1 MPDVTESWIPKTKL
15 TFNLTYSYTT
25 ALMIVFSSLQIR
37 RGVRV
42 LLDNATA
49 TINPGQKV
57 GLVGKN
63 GCGKSTLLS
72 LLKNEISADA
82 GSFNYPSNWSLAWV
96 NQETPALS
104 KPAIDYVIDG
114 DREFRQLESDL
125 TRANEADDG
134 NAIATLHGKLD
145 AIQAWTMQ
153 SRAASL
159 LNGLGFTQDQ
169 LQRPVSDFSG
179 GWRMRLNL
187 AQALICRSDLLLLDE
202 PTNHLDLDAVIWLE
216 RWLKSYQGTLI
227 LISHDRDFLD
237 PVVDK
242 ILHIEQQT
250 IFEYTGN
257 YSSFEIQRATKLS
270 QQQSMFENQQQKVAH
285 LQSFIDRFKAKASKA
300 KQAQSR
306 IKMLER
312 MELIAPA
319 HVDNPFTFS
328 FRAPESLPNPLLN
341 MEKVSAGYGERTILD
356 SIKLNL
362 VPGSR
367 IGLLGRN
374 GAGKSTLIKL
384 LAGELAP
391 LKGDIGLAKGI
402 KLGYFAQHQLE
413 FLRADESPLQHLVRL
428 APKVLEQQLR
438 DYLGGFGFQ
447 GDKVTENTE
456 RFSGGEKARL
466 VLALIV
472 WQRPNLLLLDEPTN
486 HLDLDMRQALTEALI
501 DFEGALV
508 VVSHDRH
515 LLRSTTDDLYLVHD
529 GKVEAFDGD
538 LEDYQQWLSDQQK
551 QTSAA
556 AEPKQ
561 ESGNSA
567 QARKDQKRREAEL
580 RTQTQPLRKQIE
592 KLEKQMEKLNAQ
604 LAEAEAKLA
613 DATLYEQSRKTEL
626 TAALQQQAEA
636 KSALEECE
644 MAWLDAQEQLEAMLT
659 A

>member
-1 MPDVTESWIPKTKL
+1 
-15 TFNLTYSYTT
+15 
-25 ALMIVFSSLQIR
+25 MIVFSSLQIR

-42 LLDNATA
+42 LIDNATA
-49 TINPGQKV
+49 TVNPGQKV

-72 LLKNEISADA
+72 LLKGEISADG
-82 GSFNYPSNWSLAWV
+82 GSATFPQNWSLAWV
-96 NQETPALS
+96 NQETPALN
-104 KPAIDYVIDG
+104 KPALDYVIDG
-114 DREFRQLESDL
+114 DREFRQLEAAL
-125 TRANEADDG
+125 QTANEENDG

-145 AIQAWTMQ
+145 AIQAWTIQ
-153 SRAASL
+153 ARASSL
-159 LNGLGFTQDQ
+159 LNGLGFSQSQ
-169 LQRPVSDFSG
+169 LQQPVSAFSG

-216 RWLKSYQGTLI
+216 KWLKNYTGTLV

-237 PVVDK
+237 PVVTK
-242 ILHIEQQT
+242 ILHIEQQSLN
-250 IFEYTGN
+250 EYTGN
-257 YSSFEIQRATKLS
+257 YSSFERQRATRLA
-270 QQQSMFENQQQKVAH
+270 QQQSLYEHQQERVAH
-285 LQSFIDRFKAKASKA
+285 LQHYIDRFRAKATKA

-319 HVDNPFTFS
+319 HVDNPFRFS
-328 FRAPESLPNPLLN
+328 FRAPESLPNPLMK
-341 MEKVSAGYGERTILD
+341 MEKVSAGYNDKLILE

-367 IGLLGRN
+367 IGLLGHN

-384 LAGELAP
+384 LAGTLAP
-391 LKGDIGLAKGI
+391 LKGEIGLAKGV

-428 APKVLEQQLR
+428 AERETEQQLR

-447 GDKVTENTE
+447 GDKVTEITE

-515 LLRSTTDDLYLVHD
+515 LIRSTTDDLYLVHD
-529 GKVEAFDGD
+529 QKVEPFDGD
-538 LEDYQQWLSDQQK
+538 LEDYQQWLVGLQRQEN
-551 QTSAA
+551 AA
-556 AEPKQ
+556 DETPK
-561 ESGNSA
+561 ENAANSA
-567 QARKDQKRREAEL
+567 QGRKDQKRREAEL
-580 RTQTQPLRKQIE
+580 RTQTQPLRKQIT
-592 KLEKQMEKLNAQ
+592 KLEQQMEKLGET
-604 LAEAEAKLA
+604 LAALEARLA
-613 DATLYEQSRKTEL
+613 DSAIYDISRKAEL
-626 TAALQQQAEA
+626 TDCLQQQTKVKIE
-636 KSALEECE
+636 LEETE
-644 MAWLDAQEQLEAMLT
+644 LSWLDAQEQLEQMMQSE
-659 A
+659 

>member
-1 MPDVTESWIPKTKL
+1 
-15 TFNLTYSYTT
+15 
-25 ALMIVFSSLQIR
+25 MIVFSSLQIR
-37 RGVRV
+37 RGTRV

-49 TINPGQKV
+49 TVNPGQKV

-63 GCGKSTLLS
+63 GCGKSTLLA
-72 LLKNEISADA
+72 LLKGEIAADG
-82 GSFNYPSNWSLAWV
+82 GSYTFPGNWALAWV
-96 NQETPALS
+96 NQETPALDV
-104 KPAIDYVIDG
+104 PAIEYVIDG
-114 DREFRQLESDL
+114 DREFRQLEADL
-125 TRANEADDG
+125 QLANDKNDG
-134 NAIATLHGKLD
+134 HAIATLHGKLD
-145 AIQAWTMQ
+145 AIDAWTIRA
-153 SRAASL
+153 RAASL
-159 LNGLGFTQDQ
+159 LHGLGFSNEQ
-169 LQRPVSDFSG
+169 LQSPVRAFSG

-187 AQALICRSDLLLLDE
+187 AQALVCRSDLLLLDE

-216 RWLKSYQGTLI
+216 RWLKGYAGTLV

-237 PVVDK
+237 PIVDK
-242 ILHIEQQT
+242 ILHIENQT
-250 IFEYTGN
+250 INEYTGN
-257 YSSFEIQRATKLS
+257 YSSFERQRVTKLA
-270 QQQSMFENQQQKVAH
+270 QQQSLYQSQQEKVAH
-285 LQSFIDRFKAKASKA
+285 LQSYIDRFRAQATKA

-319 HVDNPFTFS
+319 HVDNPFSFS
-328 FRAPESLPNPLLN
+328 FRQPESLPNPLLR
-341 MEKVSAGYGERTILD
+341 MEKVSAGYGEKVILQ

-384 LAGELAP
+384 LAGTLEP
-391 LKGDIGLAKGI
+391 LSGEVGLAKGI

-413 FLRADESPLQHLVRL
+413 FLRADESPLQHLSRI
-428 APKVLEQQLR
+428 APRVLEQQLR

-447 GDKVTENTE
+447 GDKVTEATE

-529 GKVEAFDGD
+529 GQVEPFEGD
-538 LEDYQQWLSDQQK
+538 LDDYQQWLSDLQK
-551 QTSAA
+551 QQAQQDAA
-556 AEPKQ
+556 PKQ
-561 ESGNSA
+561 DSGNSA
-567 QARKDQKRREAEL
+567 QARKDQKRREAEF
-580 RTQTQPLRKQIE
+580 RTQTQPLRKQIA
-592 KLEKQMEKLNAQ
+592 KLEQQMEKLGAALAAVEEQ
-604 LAEAEAKLA
+604 LADSA
-613 DATLYEQSRKTEL
+613 LYDISRKADLTEC
-626 TAALQQQAEA
+626 LQKQSQT
-636 KSALEECE
+636 KSALEQTE
-644 MAWLDAQEQLEAMLT
+644 MAWLEAQEQLETLT
-659 A
+659 QAFESEG

>member
-1 MPDVTESWIPKTKL
+1 
-15 TFNLTYSYTT
+15 
-25 ALMIVFSSLQIR
+25 MIVFSSLQIR

-82 GSFNYPSNWSLAWV
+82 GSFSYPGNWSLAWV

-104 KPAIDYVIDG
+104 KPAIEYVIDG
-114 DREFRQLESDL
+114 DREFRQLEAEL
-125 TRANEADDG
+125 AHANEINDG
-134 NAIATLHGKLD
+134 HAIATLHGKLD
-145 AIQAWTMQ
+145 AIQAWTIQ
-153 SRAASL
+153 PRASSL
-159 LNGLGFTQDQ
+159 LNGLGFSQEQ

-216 RWLKSYQGTLI
+216 RWLNSYQGTLI

-242 ILHIEQQT
+242 ILHIEQQSM
-250 IFEYTGN
+250 FEYTGN
-257 YSSFEIQRATKLS
+257 YSSFEIQRATKLA

-328 FRAPESLPNPLLN
+328 FREPESLPNPLLK
-341 MEKVSAGYGERTILD
+341 MEKVSAGYGDKIILN

-374 GAGKSTLIKL
+374 GAGKSTLIKM
-384 LAGELAP
+384 LAGDLAP

-413 FLRADESPLQHLVRL
+413 FLQADESPLQHMVRL

-447 GDKVTENTE
+447 GDKVTEITQ

-529 GKVEAFDGD
+529 GQVEPFDGD
-538 LEDYQQWLSDQQK
+538 LEDYQQWLSDLQK
-551 QTSAA
+551 QSSVS
-556 AEPKQ
+556 EPKQ
-561 ESGNSA
+561 DTANSA

-604 LAEAEAKLA
+604 LAEAESKLA
-613 DATLYEQSRKTEL
+613 DSALYDQSRKADL
-626 TAALQQQAEA
+626 TLALQQQATA

-644 MAWLDAQEQLEAMLT
+644 MAWLDAQEQLEVML
-659 A
+659 AS

>member
-1 MPDVTESWIPKTKL
+1 
-15 TFNLTYSYTT
+15 
-25 ALMIVFSSLQIR
+25 MIVFSSLQIR

-72 LLKNEISADA
+72 LLKNEIGADA
-82 GSFNYPSNWSLAWV
+82 GSVTYPGNWQLAWV
-96 NQETPALS
+96 NQETPALAE
-104 KPAIDYVIDG
+104 PALDYVIDG
-114 DREFRQLESDL
+114 DREYRQLEAEL
-125 TRANEADDG
+125 NAANERNDG
-134 NAIATLHGKLD
+134 NAIATVHGKLD
-145 AIQAWTMQ
+145 AIDAWTIRA
-153 SRAASL
+153 RAASL
-159 LNGLGFTQDQ
+159 LHGLGFSNEQ
-169 LQRPVSDFSG
+169 LERPVSDFSG

-216 RWLKSYQGTLI
+216 KWLKSYQGTLI
-227 LISHDRDFLD
+227 LISHDRDFLN
-237 PVVDK
+237 PVVGK
-242 ILHIEQQT
+242 IIHIEQQSL
-250 IFEYTGN
+250 FEYTGN
-257 YSSFEIQRATKLS
+257 YTSFELQRATRLA
-270 QQQSMFENQQQKVAH
+270 QQQSLYESQQQKVAH

-306 IKMLER
+306 VKMLER

-319 HVDNPFTFS
+319 HVDNPFHFS
-328 FRAPESLPNPLLN
+328 FRAPESLPNPLLK
-341 MEKVSAGYGERTILD
+341 MEKVSAGYGDRVILD

-374 GAGKSTLIKL
+374 GAGKSTLIKM

-391 LKGDIGLAKGI
+391 LHGEIGLAKGI

-413 FLRADESPLQHLVRL
+413 FLRADESPLQHLARM
-428 APKVLEQQLR
+428 APQVLEQQLR

-447 GDKVTENTE
+447 GDKVTEETK

-501 DFEGALV
+501 EFEGALV

-529 GKVEAFDGD
+529 AKVEPFDGD
-538 LEDYQQWLSDQQK
+538 LEDYQQWLTDVQK
-551 QTSAA
+551 QENQPADA
-556 AEPKQ
+556 PK
-561 ESGNSA
+561 ENGNSA
-567 QARKDQKRREAEL
+567 QARKDQKRRDAEL
-580 RTQTQPLRKQIE
+580 RTQTQPLRKEIAR
-592 KLEKQMEKLNAQ
+592 LEKEMEKLNAQ
-604 LAEAEAKLA
+604 LAAAEEKLG
-613 DATLYEQSRKTEL
+613 DSGLYDQSRKAEL
-626 TAALQQQAEA
+626 TDCLQQQASA
-636 KSALEECE
+636 KSGLEECE
-644 MAWLDAQEQLEAMLT
+644 MAWLEAQEQLEHMLS

>member
-1 MPDVTESWIPKTKL
+1 
-15 TFNLTYSYTT
+15 
-25 ALMIVFSSLQIR
+25 MIVFSSLQIR
-37 RGVRV
+37 RGTNV
-42 LLDNATA
+42 LLDNASA

-63 GCGKSTLLS
+63 GCGKSTLIS
-72 LLKNEISADA
+72 LLKNEMSADA
-82 GSFNYPSNWSLAWV
+82 GNLTFPSNWALAWV
-96 NQETPALS
+96 NQETPALDV
-104 KPAIDYVIDG
+104 PAIEYVIDG

-125 TRANEADDG
+125 RDANERDDG
-134 NAIATLHGKLD
+134 HAIATLHGKLD
-145 AIQAWTMQ
+145 AIQAWTIPA
-153 SRAASL
+153 RAASL
-159 LNGLGFTQDQ
+159 LSGLGFTQNQ
-169 LQRPVSDFSG
+169 LQQPVKSFSG

-187 AQALICRSDLLLLDE
+187 AQALIVRSDLLLLDE

-216 RWLKSYQGTLI
+216 KWLKSYDGTLV

-237 PVVDK
+237 PIVDK

-250 IFEYTGN
+250 LNEYTGN
-257 YSSFEIQRATKLS
+257 YSSFERQRATKLA
-270 QQQSMFENQQQKVAH
+270 QQQSLFEHQQEKVSH
-285 LQSFIDRFKAKASKA
+285 LQSYIDRFRAQATKA

-319 HVDNPFTFS
+319 HVDNPFQFS
-328 FRAPESLPNPLLN
+328 FRSPESLPDPLLR
-341 MEKVSAGYGERTILD
+341 MEKVSAGYGDNVILD

-384 LAGELAP
+384 LAGTMPP
-391 LKGDIGLAKGI
+391 LKGDIGLAKGV

-413 FLRADESPLQHLVRL
+413 FLRAEDSPLQHLVRL
-428 APKVLEQQLR
+428 ADKQTEQQLR

-447 GDKVTENTE
+447 GDKVTEKTE

-501 DFEGALV
+501 DFEGAMV

-515 LLRSTTDDLYLVHD
+515 LLRSTTDDLYLVHG
-529 GKVEAFDGD
+529 GKVEQFDGD
-538 LEDYQQWLSDQQK
+538 LDDYQQWLVDIQRQETQQDAPEK
-551 QTSAA
+551 DA
-556 AEPKQ
+556 
-561 ESGNSA
+561 GVNSA
-567 QARKDQKRREAEL
+567 QSRKDQKRREADF
-580 RTQTQPLRKQIE
+580 RNQTQPLRKQIATW
-592 KLEKQMEKLNAQ
+592 EKQMEKLSSE
-604 LAEAEAKLA
+604 LAKVEEKLA
-613 DATLYEQSRKTEL
+613 DSAIYDSSRKADL
-626 TAALQQQAEA
+626 TACLQQQIKVKGE
-636 KSALEECE
+636 LEEVE
-644 MAWLDAQEQLEAMLT
+644 MNWLDAQEQLEQLAQEFN

>member
-1 MPDVTESWIPKTKL
+1 
-15 TFNLTYSYTT
+15 
-25 ALMIVFSSLQIR
+25 MIVFSSLQIR

-49 TINPGQKV
+49 TVNPGQKV

-72 LLKNEISADA
+72 LLKGEISADN
-82 GSFNYPSNWSLAWV
+82 GSVTFPQNWALAWV
-96 NQETPALS
+96 NQETPALDV
-104 KPAIDYVIDG
+104 PALNYVIDG
-114 DREFRQLESDL
+114 DREYRHLEAEL
-125 TRANEADDG
+125 HTANEENDG
-134 NAIATLHGKLD
+134 HAIATLHGKLD
-145 AIQAWTMQ
+145 AIQAWTIQ
-153 SRAASL
+153 ARASSL
-159 LNGLGFTQDQ
+159 LHGLGFSQDQ
-169 LQRPVSDFSG
+169 LQQPVSAFSG

-216 RWLKSYQGTLI
+216 KWLKSYPGTLV

-237 PVVDK
+237 PVVNK
-242 ILHIEQQT
+242 ILHIEQQVLN
-250 IFEYTGN
+250 EYTGN
-257 YSSFEIQRATKLS
+257 YSSFERQRATRLA
-270 QQQSMFENQQQKVAH
+270 QQQSLYEHQQERVAH
-285 LQSFIDRFKAKASKA
+285 LQHYIDRFRAKASKA

-312 MELIAPA
+312 MEMIAPA
-319 HVDNPFTFS
+319 HVDNPFRFS
-328 FRAPESLPNPLLN
+328 FRPPESLPNPLLR
-341 MEKVSAGYGERTILD
+341 MEKVSAGYGDKLILA

-367 IGLLGRN
+367 IGLLGHN

-384 LAGELAP
+384 LAGTIAP
-391 LKGDIGLAKGI
+391 IQGEIGLAKGVR
-402 KLGYFAQHQLE
+402 LGYFAQHQLE

-428 APKVLEQQLR
+428 AERETEQQLR

-447 GDKVTENTE
+447 GDKVTEVTE
-456 RFSGGEKARL
+456 CFSGGEKARL

-529 GKVEAFDGD
+529 RQVEHFDGD
-538 LEDYQQWLSDQQK
+538 LEDYQQWLVGLQRQDNASDE
-551 QTSAA
+551 TSKENTA
-556 AEPKQ
+556 
-561 ESGNSA
+561 NSA
-567 QARKDQKRREAEL
+567 QARKEQKRREAEL
-580 RTQTQPLRKQIE
+580 RTQTQPLRKQIT
-592 KLEKQMEKLNAQ
+592 KLEQQMEKLGDALASLETR
-604 LAEAEAKLA
+604 LAES
-613 DATLYEQSRKTEL
+613 DLYDISRKAEL
-626 TAALQQQAEA
+626 TDCLQQQT
-636 KSALEECE
+636 KVKIALEETE
-644 MAWLDAQEQLEAMLT
+644 SAWLDAQEQLERMMQGD
-659 A
+659 

>member
-1 MPDVTESWIPKTKL
+1 
-15 TFNLTYSYTT
+15 
-25 ALMIVFSSLQIR
+25 MIVFSSLQIR
-37 RGVRV
+37 RGTRV

-72 LLKNEISADA
+72 LLKNELSADA
-82 GSFNYPSNWSLAWV
+82 GSVTFPGNWSLAWV
-96 NQETPALS
+96 NQETPAL
-104 KPAIDYVIDG
+104 PVAAIDYVIDG
-114 DREFRQLESDL
+114 DREYRQLEAEL
-125 TRANEADDG
+125 QRANEKNDG
-134 NAIATLHGKLD
+134 NAIALLHGKLD
-145 AIQAWTMQ
+145 AIQAWSIQ
-153 SRAASL
+153 ARAASL
-159 LNGLGFTQDQ
+159 LHGLGFSQQQ

-216 RWLKSYQGTLI
+216 RWLKSYSGTLI

-242 ILHIEQQT
+242 ILHIEQQAL
-250 IFEYTGN
+250 FEYTGN
-257 YSSFEIQRATKLS
+257 YSSFEQQRATKLS
-270 QQQSMFENQQQKVAH
+270 QQQSQYEHQQRKVAH
-285 LQSFIDRFKAKASKA
+285 LQSYIDRFRAKASKA

-312 MELIAPA
+312 MELLSPA
-319 HVDNPFTFS
+319 HVDNPFSFS
-328 FRAPESLPNPLLN
+328 FRAPENLPNPLLN
-341 MEKVSAGYGERTILD
+341 MEKVTAGYDDRVILD

-391 LKGDIGLAKGI
+391 QKGEIGLAKGVQ
-402 KLGYFAQHQLE
+402 LGYFAQHQLE
-413 FLRADESPLQHLVRL
+413 FLRADESPLQHLARL
-428 APKVLEQQLR
+428 APKLPEQQLR

-447 GDKVTENTE
+447 GDKVSEPTE

-501 DFEGALV
+501 DFEGALL

-529 GKVEAFDGD
+529 GKVEVFAGD
-538 LEDYQQWLSDQQK
+538 LDDYQQWLSDLQK
-551 QTSAA
+551 RQTQES
-556 AEPKQ
+556 EPKQ
-561 ESGNSA
+561 ENGNSA

-580 RTQTQPLRKQIE
+580 RAQTQPLRKQIE
-592 KLEKQMEKLNAQ
+592 KLEKEMDKLNAQ
-604 LAEAEAKLA
+604 LADAENRLA
-613 DATLYEQSRKTEL
+613 DSAIYDASRKADL
-626 TAALQQQAEA
+626 TAALQQQAAA
-636 KSALEECE
+636 KSALEACE
-644 MAWLDAQEQLEAMLT
+644 MAWLDVQEQLETML
-659 A
+659 AS

>member
-1 MPDVTESWIPKTKL
+1 
-15 TFNLTYSYTT
+15 
-25 ALMIVFSSLQIR
+25 MIVFSSLQIR
-37 RGVRV
+37 RGIRV

-49 TINPGQKV
+49 TVNPGQKV

-72 LLKNEISADA
+72 LLKGEIAADG
-82 GSFNYPSNWSLAWV
+82 GSFTFPGNWALAWV
-96 NQETPALS
+96 NQETPALDVS
-104 KPAIDYVIDG
+104 AIEYVIDG
-114 DREFRQLESDL
+114 DREFRQLEAEL
-125 TRANEADDG
+125 QAANDRNDG
-134 NAIATLHGKLD
+134 HAIATLHGKLD
-145 AIQAWTMQ
+145 AIDAWTIR

-159 LNGLGFTQDQ
+159 LHGLGFSNEQ
-169 LQRPVSDFSG
+169 LQSPVRDFSG

-187 AQALICRSDLLLLDE
+187 AQALVCRSDLLLLDE

-216 RWLKSYQGTLI
+216 RWLKSYPGTLV

-237 PVVDK
+237 PIVDK

-250 IFEYTGN
+250 MNEYTGN
-257 YSSFEIQRATKLS
+257 YSSFERQRATKLA
-270 QQQSMFENQQQKVAH
+270 QQQSLYQHQQEKVAH
-285 LQSFIDRFKAKASKA
+285 LQSYIDRFRAQATKA

-328 FRAPESLPNPLLN
+328 FRPPESLPNPLLR
-341 MEKVSAGYGERTILD
+341 MEKVSAGYGDKVILK

-384 LAGELAP
+384 LAGTLEP
-391 LKGDIGLAKGI
+391 LSGEIGLAKGI

-413 FLRADESPLQHLVRL
+413 FLRADESPLQHLSRI
-428 APKVLEQQLR
+428 APRVLEQQLR

-447 GDKVTENTE
+447 GDKVSEITE

-529 GKVEAFDGD
+529 GQVEPFEGD
-538 LEDYQQWLSDQQK
+538 LDDYQQWLIDLQR
-551 QTSAA
+551 
-556 AEPKQ
+556 Q
-561 ESGNSA
+561 ESQQDAPEKESGANSA
-567 QARKDQKRREAEL
+567 QARKDQKRREAEF
-580 RTQTQPLRKQIE
+580 RTQTQPLRKQIA
-592 KLEKQMEKLNAQ
+592 KLEQQMEKLGAELAAVEEQ
-604 LAEAEAKLA
+604 LADSA
-613 DATLYEQSRKTEL
+613 LYDISHKAEL
-626 TAALQQQAEA
+626 TDCLQKQSQA
-636 KSALEECE
+636 KSALEETE
-644 MAWLDAQEQLEAMLT
+644 MTWLDAQEQLEQLT
-659 A
+659 QAFDA

>member
-1 MPDVTESWIPKTKL
+1 
-15 TFNLTYSYTT
+15 
-25 ALMIVFSSLQIR
+25 MIVFSALQIR
-37 RGVRV
+37 RGIRV

-72 LLKNEISADA
+72 LLKGEITSDA
-82 GSFNYPSNWSLAWV
+82 GTVTLPAHWALAWV
-96 NQETPALS
+96 NQETPALD
-104 KPAIDYVIDG
+104 KAALEYVIDG
-114 DREFRQLESDL
+114 DRVYRQLEAELAD
-125 TRANEADDG
+125 ANLRDDG
-134 NAIATLHGKLD
+134 NAIALLHGKLD
-145 AIQAWTMQ
+145 AVQAW
-153 SRAASL
+153 SIHARAASL
-159 LNGLGFTQDQ
+159 LHGLGFSQEQ

-216 RWLKSYQGTLI
+216 RWLKSYEGTLI

-242 ILHIEQQT
+242 IIHIEQASM
-250 IFEYTGN
+250 FEYTGN
-257 YSSFEIQRATKLS
+257 YSSFERQRVAKLA
-270 QQQSMFENQQQKVAH
+270 QQQSLYESQQQKVAH
-285 LQSFIDRFKAKASKA
+285 LHSYIDRFRAQATKA

-312 MELIAPA
+312 MEMIAPA
-319 HVDNPFTFS
+319 HVDNPFSFTF
-328 FRAPESLPNPLLN
+328 RKPENLPNPLLK
-341 MEKVSAGYGERTILD
+341 MEKVTAGYGDRIILD
-356 SIKLNL
+356 AIKLNL

-384 LAGELAP
+384 LAGELEAME
-391 LKGDIGLAKGI
+391 GRIGLSKGI

-413 FLRADESPLQHLVRL
+413 YLRADESPLQHLARI
-428 APKVLEQQLR
+428 APNVLEQQLR
-438 DYLGGFGFQ
+438 DYLGGFDFR

-515 LLRSTTDDLYLVHD
+515 LLRATTDDLYLVHD
-529 GKVEAFDGD
+529 GKVDVFAGD
-538 LEDYQQWLSDQQK
+538 LEDYQQWLSDLQK
-551 QTSAA
+551 QQAQQEAA
-556 AEPKQ
+556 PKADN
-561 ESGNSA
+561 GNSA
-567 QARKDQKRREAEL
+567 QARKDQKRRDAEL
-580 RTQTQPLRKQIE
+580 RTQTQPLRKEIE
-592 KLEKQMEKLNAQ
+592 KLEKQMSKWQSQ
-604 LAEAEAKLA
+604 LAEAEAQLSDSAIYEPGRKA
-613 DATLYEQSRKTEL
+613 DL
-626 TAALQQQAEA
+626 TTALQRQAES
-636 KSALEECE
+636 KSALEEAE
-644 MAWLDAQEQLEAMLT
+644 MAWLDAQEQLEQMMSA
-659 A
+659 

>member
-1 MPDVTESWIPKTKL
+1 
-15 TFNLTYSYTT
+15 
-25 ALMIVFSSLQIR
+25 MIVFSSLQIR

-42 LLDNATA
+42 LIDNATA
-49 TINPGQKV
+49 TVNPGQKV

-72 LLKNEISADA
+72 LLKGEISADG
-82 GSFNYPSNWSLAWV
+82 GSATFPQNWSLAWV
-96 NQETPALS
+96 NQETPALD
-104 KPAIDYVIDG
+104 KPALDYVIDG
-114 DREFRQLESDL
+114 DREFRQLEAAL
-125 TRANEADDG
+125 QTANEENDG

-145 AIQAWTMQ
+145 AIQAWTIQ
-153 SRAASL
+153 ARASSL
-159 LNGLGFTQDQ
+159 LNGLGFSQSQ
-169 LQRPVSDFSG
+169 LQQPVSAFSG

-216 RWLKSYQGTLI
+216 KWLKNYAGTLV

-237 PVVDK
+237 PVVTK
-242 ILHIEQQT
+242 ILHIEQQSLN
-250 IFEYTGN
+250 EYTGN
-257 YSSFEIQRATKLS
+257 YSSFERQRATRLA
-270 QQQSMFENQQQKVAH
+270 QQQSLYEHQQERVAH
-285 LQSFIDRFKAKASKA
+285 LQHYIDRFRAQATKA

-312 MELIAPA
+312 MEMIAPA
-319 HVDNPFTFS
+319 HVDNPFRFS
-328 FRAPESLPNPLLN
+328 FRAPESLPNPLMK
-341 MEKVSAGYGERTILD
+341 MEKVSAGYNDKLILE

-367 IGLLGRN
+367 IGLLGHN

-384 LAGELAP
+384 LAGTLAP
-391 LKGDIGLAKGI
+391 LKGEIGLAKGV

-428 APKVLEQQLR
+428 AERETEQQLR

-447 GDKVTENTE
+447 GDKVTEITE

-515 LLRSTTDDLYLVHD
+515 LIRSTTDDLYLVHD
-529 GKVEAFDGD
+529 QKVEPFDGD
-538 LEDYQQWLSDQQK
+538 LEDYQQWLVGLQRQEN
-551 QTSAA
+551 AA
-556 AEPKQ
+556 DETPK
-561 ESGNSA
+561 ENAANSA
-567 QARKDQKRREAEL
+567 QGRKDQKRREAEL
-580 RTQTQPLRKQIE
+580 RTQTQPLRKQIT
-592 KLEKQMEKLNAQ
+592 KLEQQMEKLGEV
-604 LAEAEAKLA
+604 LAALEARLA
-613 DATLYEQSRKTEL
+613 DSAIYDISRKAEL
-626 TAALQQQAEA
+626 TDCLQQQTKVKIE
-636 KSALEECE
+636 LEETE
-644 MAWLDAQEQLEAMLT
+644 LSWLDAQEQLEQMMQNDSL
-659 A
+659 

>member
-1 MPDVTESWIPKTKL
+1 
-15 TFNLTYSYTT
+15 
-25 ALMIVFSSLQIR
+25 MIVFSSLQIR
-37 RGVRV
+37 RGIRV

-82 GSFNYPSNWSLAWV
+82 GNVSFPANWALAWV
-96 NQETPALS
+96 NQETPALNM
-104 KPAIDYVIDG
+104 PALEYVIDG
-114 DREFRQLESDL
+114 DREYRQLESEL
-125 TRANEADDG
+125 QRANEKNDG
-134 NAIATLHGKLD
+134 HAIATLHGKLD
-145 AIQAWTMQ
+145 AIQAWTIHA
-153 SRAASL
+153 RASSL
-159 LNGLGFTQDQ
+159 LHGLGFSQEQ
-169 LQRPVSDFSG
+169 LQYPVSDFSG

-216 RWLKSYQGTLI
+216 RWLKSYTGTLI

-242 ILHIEQQT
+242 ILHIEQQGM
-250 IFEYTGN
+250 FEYTGN
-257 YSSFEIQRATKLS
+257 YSSFERQRATRLA
-270 QQQSMFENQQQKVAH
+270 QQQSLYEHQQEKVAH
-285 LQSFIDRFKAKASKA
+285 LQKYIDRFRAQATKA

-319 HVDNPFTFS
+319 HVDNPFSFS
-328 FRAPESLPNPLLN
+328 FRQPESLPNPLLK
-341 MEKVSAGYGERTILD
+341 MEKVSAGYGERVILN

-384 LAGELAP
+384 LAGEHAP
-391 LKGDIGLAKGI
+391 LQGEIALAKGI

-413 FLRADESPLQHLVRL
+413 FLRADESPLQHLARI

-447 GDKVTENTE
+447 GDQVSEKTE

-529 GKVEAFDGD
+529 GKVENFEGD
-538 LEDYQQWLSDQQK
+538 LDDYQQWLSDIQK
-551 QTSAA
+551 QEAQQDAA
-556 AEPKQ
+556 PKQ
-561 ESGNSA
+561 DNANSA

-580 RTQTQPLRKQIE
+580 RTQTQPLRKQITQ
-592 KLEKQMEKLNAQ
+592 LEKQMEKLNAQ
-604 LAEAEAKLA
+604 LKAAEEQLA
-613 DATLYEQSRKTEL
+613 DAAIYEPNRKADL
-626 TAALQQQAEA
+626 TAALKAQADA

-644 MAWLDAQEQLEAMLT
+644 MAWLDAQEQLENML
-659 A
+659 AE

>member
-1 MPDVTESWIPKTKL
+1 
-15 TFNLTYSYTT
+15 
-25 ALMIVFSSLQIR
+25 MIVFSSLQIR
-37 RGVRV
+37 RGTRV

-49 TINPGQKV
+49 TVNPGQKV

-63 GCGKSTLLS
+63 GCGKSTLLA
-72 LLKNEISADA
+72 LLKGEIAADG
-82 GSFNYPSNWSLAWV
+82 GSYTFPNNWALAWV
-96 NQETPALS
+96 NQETPALEV
-104 KPAIDYVIDG
+104 PAIEYVIDG
-114 DREFRQLESDL
+114 DREFRQLEAEL
-125 TRANEADDG
+125 QVANDNNDG
-134 NAIATLHGKLD
+134 HAIATLHGKLD
-145 AIQAWTMQ
+145 ALDAWTIR

-159 LNGLGFTQDQ
+159 LHGLGFSNEQ
-169 LQRPVSDFSG
+169 LQSPVRAFSG

-187 AQALICRSDLLLLDE
+187 AQALVCRSDLLLLDE

-216 RWLKSYQGTLI
+216 RWLKSYQGTLV

-237 PVVDK
+237 PIVDK
-242 ILHIEQQT
+242 ILHIENET
-250 IFEYTGN
+250 INEYTGN
-257 YSSFEIQRATKLS
+257 YSSFERQRVTKLA
-270 QQQSMFENQQQKVAH
+270 QQQSLYQSQQEKVAH
-285 LQSFIDRFKAKASKA
+285 LQSYIDRFRAQATKA

-328 FRAPESLPNPLLN
+328 FRQPESLPNPLLR
-341 MEKVSAGYGERTILD
+341 MEKVSAGYGDKVILQ

-374 GAGKSTLIKL
+374 GAGKSTLIKM
-384 LAGELAP
+384 LAGTLEP
-391 LKGDIGLAKGI
+391 LSGEIGLAKGI

-413 FLRADESPLQHLVRL
+413 FLRADESPLQHLSRI
-428 APKVLEQQLR
+428 APRVLEQQLR

-447 GDKVTENTE
+447 GDKVTEITE

-529 GKVEAFDGD
+529 GLVEQFEGD
-538 LEDYQQWLSDQQK
+538 LDDYQQWLSDLQK
-551 QTSAA
+551 QQAQQDAA
-556 AEPKQ
+556 PKQ
-561 ESGNSA
+561 DNGNSA
-567 QARKDQKRREAEL
+567 QARKDQKRREAEF
-580 RTQTQPLRKQIE
+580 RTQTQPLRKQIA
-592 KLEKQMEKLNAQ
+592 KLEQQMDKLGAELAAVEEQ
-604 LAEAEAKLA
+604 LADSA
-613 DATLYEQSRKTEL
+613 LYDISRKTDL
-626 TAALQQQAEA
+626 TACLQKQSQA
-636 KSALEECE
+636 KSALEETE
-644 MAWLDAQEQLEAMLT
+644 MTWLDAQEQLENLT
-659 A
+659 QAFESES